1 MTATRRLTFLRGVG
15 LACALLAGISL
26 AVTDLDKM
34 QNLALTRYGQQAADT
49 VGEWRAAI
57 DQAQAVPDEQKI
69 VLVND
74 FFNTRIRWM
83 EDPQAWGQKDYW
95 ATPLEVM
102 AHRKGDCEDFAIA
115 KYATLLLAGMD
126 INKLRITYVKAKIGG
141 PYSQVHAA
149 HMVLAYYPTPGAD
162 PQILDNLVMDIRP
175 ASMRP
180 DLTPVFGFNSNGL
193 WVGGQAAPATKDPGA
208 KLSRWRDLLA
218 RAAAEGLG

>member
-193 WVGGQAAPATKDPGA
+193 WVDGQPE
-208 KLSRWRDLLA
+208 LL
-218 RAAAEGLG
+218 E

>member
-1 MTATRRLTFLRGVG
+1 MWNRRGLRFARGFG
-15 LACALLAGISL
+15 LVCLLLAGLSL

-34 QNLALTRYGQQAADT
+34 QNLALTRYGQAASDT

-57 DQAQAVPDEQKI
+57 DQAQGMPDEQKI

-83 EDPQAWGQKDYW
+83 EDPEAWGQKDYW

-102 AHRKGDCEDFAIA
+102 GNRKGDCEDFAIA
-115 KYATLLLAGMD
+115 KYATLLLAGVD
-126 INKLRITYVKAKIGG
+126 VNKMRITYVKARIGG
-141 PYSQVHAA
+141 PYSDVHAA

-162 PQILDNLVMDIRP
+162 PKILDNLVTQIQP
-175 ASMRP
+175 ASLRP

-193 WVGGQAAPATKDPGA
+193 WVGGQASPATTDPGA
-208 KLSRWRDLLA
+208 KLSRWRDVLA